1 MGRVVELF
9 PGDDGKVRS
18 VKVKRSDG
26 EIALHSLCHLYP
38 MELSLTHAYNGSK
51 ASEPDQLINVE
62 DNILNEAVVRSEETE
77 WGTPHENSEEIADKA
92 DRVPPDVNISPDS
105 LDLGLEEVGED
116 LSLDEVLNNDES
128 PVDFIDN
135 VEIVES
141 FFREEPEEEQ
151 QYFPSGRPKKNK
163 VSGGEDL
170 WIVIT
175 YFTSNDFFSIK
186 KPY

>member
-77 WGTPHENSEEIADKA
+77 WGTPHENSEEIADNS
-92 DRVPPDVNISPDS
+92 DRVLPVDNMDVIISPDS

-116 LSLDEVLNNDES
+116 LIPEVLSSNENS
-128 PVDFIDN
+128 VDFIENDEL
-135 VEIVES
+135 VEE

-151 QYFPSGRPKKNK
+151 QYFPSGRPMRNRANR
-163 VSGGEDL
+163 GRPLDDRFL
-170 WIVIT
+170 
-175 YFTSNDFFSIK
+175 Y
-186 KPY
+186 Y